1 MTRGGKRPGA
11 GKPSKGIIRRAQ
23 VNLDAA
29 HNTMLLELETEL
41 RMSASDVLRLCIATT
56 YTARKGRGKREG

>member
-1 MTRGGKRPGA
+1 MTRGGTRPGA

-29 HNTMLLELETEL
+29 HNTMLLELEDEL
-41 RMSASDVLRLCIATT
+41 RMSASDVLRLCIRIA
-56 YTARKGRGKREG
+56 YNERKGRGRKG